1 MRIEKMALMISMGLL
16 AAAGVQ
22 RAGAQAAGENLFK
35 NPGFESNQDWWQFDQ
50 SFGTATGTIAFDD
63 PMAVHEG
70 AKGAK
75 IQVTAIDAEN
85 WHIQLQCPPQFVAVK
100 DAEYTLTFWGRT
112 PSAEGKS
119 VHVAIQDGAP
129 DYGYRAGQDYGLDTT
144 WQKIEKVWTS
154 DVEGLEM
161 LRFNIYLGK
170 DTGTYYFDDFSL
182 TAASAPIGL
191 RNPKRSVGMP
201 LRNAVTI
208 PAVDAAGRSVGI
220 GKTRARAGIA
230 FSP

>member
-1 MRIEKMALMISMGLL
+1 MGLL
-16 AAAGVQ
+16 ATTGLQ

-35 NPGFESNQDWWQFDQ
+35 NPGFESNQDWWQFDY

-70 AKGAK
+70 SKGAK
-75 IQVTAIDAEN
+75 IQVTAVDAEN
-85 WHIQLQCPPQFVAVK
+85 WHIQLQCPPQFEAVK
-100 DAEYTLTFWGRT
+100 DVDYTLTFWGRT
-112 PSAEGKS
+112 NSADGKS

-129 DYGYRAGQDYGLDTT
+129 NYAYRAGQDYQLDTT

-154 DVEGLEM
+154 DMEGLEM
-161 LRFNIYLGK
+161 LRFNIYVGK

-182 TAASAPIGL
+182 TAASVPTGL
-191 RNPKRSVGMP
+191 RNPKRAGGMR
-201 LRNAVTI
+201 LGGA
-208 PAVDAAGRSVGI
+208 AAFSGVDAAGRSVRVGN
-220 GKTRARAGIA
+220 TRGRTGIA

>member
-1 MRIEKMALMISMGLL
+1 MKADKIGLMISMGLL
-16 AAAGVQ
+16 ATAGLQ

-35 NPGFESNQDWWQFDQ
+35 NPGFESNQDWWQFDY

-85 WHIQLQCPPQFVAVK
+85 WHIQLPCPPQFEAVK
-100 DAEYTLTFWGRT
+100 DVDYTLTFWGRT
-112 PSAEGKS
+112 SSADGKS
-119 VHVAIQDGAP
+119 VHVAVQDGAP
-129 DYGYRAGQDYGLDTT
+129 NYAYRSGQDFQLDTT

-154 DVEGLEM
+154 DMEGLEM

-182 TAASAPIGL
+182 TAGPAPTGL
-191 RNPKRSVGMP
+191 RNAKRPGKMP
-201 LRNAVTI
+201 IRNAVSI
-208 PAVDAAGRSVGI
+208 PGFDAAGRSIRI
-220 GKTRARAGIA
+220 GEIRGRKGTA
-230 FSP
+230 FFP